1 MKRLPPLFT
10 IRENLNFSLLL
21 LAFLLLTGSML
32 APKPLRAEEKVAWSG
47 YTQLRYQTDYR
58 AESGFSVRRAK
69 LWIHGPVP
77 IQKNLTFKVQAIFH
91 AKNHGALDLQD
102 VFGEYRFRFAA
113 LRFGQ
118 MVPDFSL
125 QRHQP
130 DFVIP
135 PVERGKIIQNLIPSA
150 ETGARDIGLLLM
162 LHSGGNNLNSSF
174 GVFNGNGGNQVKN
187 EDTNFLFTHRTRLQI
202 ALAQDISLT
211 PGFSLGYRKTNGLA
225 FKKITGSSNLFSGR
239 DWRWGAELHLS
250 GRRWEIQSEY
260 LTVNLADDRAEGFY
274 ILGDWYF
281 SPKNQLVLSTEKYQ
295 DLSAKTDDSPWYILG
310 LNHYFAGDKA
320 KLMFDS
326 RFQFT
331 ETETN
336 YLTTLQIQLFFN

>member
-1 MKRLPPLFT
+1 MNRRSLLLT
-10 IRENLNFSLLL
+10 IRLNLNFAILLL
-21 LAFLLLTGSML
+21 SFFLFSGSMP
-32 APKPLRAEEKVAWSG
+32 ALRAEEQVAWTG
-47 YTQLRYQTDYR
+47 YTQFRYTTDYR
-58 AESGFSVRRAK
+58 EESGFAVRRAK

-77 IQKNLTFKVQAIFH
+77 IQKNFTFKVQAIFH

-102 VFGEYRFRFAA
+102 VFAEYYFASGA

-135 PVERGKIIQNLIPSA
+135 LVERGKIIRNLIPSA
-150 ETGARDIGLLLM
+150 ETDARDIGLLLM
-162 LHSGGNNLNSSF
+162 LHSGDKNLNSSF
-174 GVFNGNGGNQVKN
+174 GVFNGNGGNQLKN
-187 EDTNFLFTHRTRLQI
+187 EDRKFLFTHRTRVKI
-202 ALAQDISLT
+202 ALAQNIYLT
-211 PGFSLGYRKTNGLA
+211 PGFSLAYRKTSGLA
-225 FKKITGSSNLFSGR
+225 FKKITDSSKFFSGR

-260 LTVNLADDRAEGFY
+260 LAVNLADDNAEGFY

-281 SPKNQLVLSTEKYQ
+281 SPENQIVFSAEKYR
-295 DLSAKTDDSPWYILG
+295 DLSARTDDSPWYILG

-326 RFQFT
+326 RFQFA
-331 ETETN
+331 ETKTN